1 MALGLRY
8 RLSMVL
14 FTLLWTG
21 AYLMQKTAYNN
32 HYYLLVLLSALMCL
46 FPAHRAVSLDVKRN
60 PTLAENSMYT
70 YVKWLVVGQLWI
82 VYTFAAIAKLY
93 PDWLDLSFISG
104 LMAPKAGFPLIG
116 EMLQQRWVHVVIA
129 WFGIAYDFL
138 VVPLLL
144 WRPTRKF
151 AFAASIFF
159 HLFNAISL
167 HIGIF
172 PFLSL
177 ALMAFFFEPESI
189 RRTFFPNKP
198 GPELPEKPAPKGAR
212 AIAWAIGLYLALQV
226 ALPLRHH
233 FIEGDVLWTEEGHR
247 MSWRMM
253 LRTRQGDTRFRV
265 VDRATGANEP
275 VRLDDYLTPEQ
286 QEKVMAYPDFIW
298 QFARHLKKKYA
309 AEGKDV
315 AVYARG
321 RLRINRRPFYPF
333 LDSSVDLASEPWD
346 PYRHHRWILPPPP
359 NWADPQ
365 PELPQAP

>member
-1 MALGLRY
+1 MLVSSPYWLFKGIRERKYLHNFLQRLGLRMPAPVGSI
-8 RLSMVL
+8 RPLWIHAVSVGEVL
-14 FTLLWTG
+14 
-21 AYLMQKTAYNN
+21 AVKP
-32 HYYLLVLLSALMCL
+32 LLSAL
-46 FPAHRAVSLDVKRN
+46 REVR
-60 PTLAENSMYT
+60 
-70 YVKWLVVGQLWI
+70 
-82 VYTFAAIAKLY
+82 
-93 PDWLDLSFISG
+93 
-104 LMAPKAGFPLIG
+104 
-116 EMLQQRWVHVVIA
+116 
-129 WFGIAYDFL
+129 
-138 VVPLLL
+138 
-144 WRPTRKF
+144 
-151 AFAASIFF
+151 
-159 HLFNAISL
+159 
-167 HIGIF
+167 
-172 PFLSL
+172 
-177 ALMAFFFEPESI
+177 
-189 RRTFFPNKP
+189 
-198 GPELPEKPAPKGAR
+198 PELPEKPAPQGAR

-298 QFARHLKKKYA
+298 QFAQHLKKKYA

-321 RLRINRRPFYPF
+321 RLRINRRPFFPF
-333 LDSSVDLASEPWD
+333 IDSSVDLASEPWD

-359 NWADPQ
+359 NWSEPQ